1 MDGKI
6 RKMQIGKKEKNLY
19 SYLLERDIIKILCYT
34 LQILCILFCTN
45 RKLGDDAIIIT

>member
-19 SYLLERDIIKILCYT
+19 SYLLEREIVEILCYT
-34 LQILCILFCTN
+34 LQILCTLFCPN
-45 RKLGDDAIIIT
+45 RKMGDDAIAIT